1 MENTIVNFIVENI
14 FLFLPVGL
22 TGIIVTLFLYFTGKK
37 ENIEQNEDVVFDE
50 WFLPK
55 IRVNVLVLVYLFIW
69 IVLIMIGVFSDFVI
83 PTVIGGTIAVIPLI
97 ATMLVRCRIKKSKVT

>member
-22 TGIIVTLFLYFTGKK
+22 TGIIVTLFLFFTGKK
-37 ENIEQNEDVVFDE
+37 ENIEQHEDMVSDE

-55 IRVNVLVLVYLFIW
+55 IRINNYILIYLFVW
-69 IVLIMIGVFSDFVI
+69 IVIIIIGVLSDFII
-83 PTVIGGTIAVIPLI
+83 PTVVGGTIAVIPLVVM
-97 ATMLVRCRIKKSKVT
+97 MLVGYRTKKSKVT